1 MWRVEMNV
9 EVVLDQPGHVRLPI
23 TDDEIIDRVV
33 AIEALAAREVR
44 QLTCDTG
51 QQTRGRAAASEGDEG
66 VREGSRRGARPGSG
80 ASVWQRHP
88 REAT

>member
-23 TDDEIIDRVV
+23 TDDEIIDHAV

-51 QQTRGRAAASEGDEG
+51 QHTRGRATASEGDEG
-66 VREGSRRGARPGSG
+66 VREGSRPGARPGSG
-80 ASVWQRHP
+80 ASVRQRHP